1 MPKKSVDGRPWAA
14 PMMRKRGVSGTSA
27 AASPG
32 TPRSAASSTSN
43 GTITVRS
50 MVPSPARLSP
60 APGNPRNAALRVQAR
75 PCGRRTPDVPRIG
88 PMARPAPTLPP
99 AARAPDAPARRI
111 RRPGTAATVLLAL
124 AALPAAAFAQAERYE
139 LDPVH
144 TRVMFE
150 LSHAGYSQ
158 AIGTVSGS
166 TGTLVFDPRDWS
178 SARVEVSVPLLRLDL
193 GDAQWNRAALG
204 RNLLDGD
211 DHPAATFVSTRVE
224 AVDDTHARVSGT
236 LALRGVSREVVLEG
250 AFNQLERYPLPPFRR
265 TVGFSA
271 TTTIS
276 RKAFGID
283 AWPGVIG
290 DAVGLRIEAEAQRA
304 RGGQ

>member
-1 MPKKSVDGRPWAA
+1 M
-14 PMMRKRGVSGTSA
+14 
-27 AASPG
+27 
-32 TPRSAASSTSN
+32 
-43 GTITVRS
+43 
-50 MVPSPARLSP
+50 
-60 APGNPRNAALRVQAR
+60 APGMQAVSAIAR
-75 PCGRRTPDVPRIG
+75 RGRRLCAV
-88 PMARPAPTLPP
+88 AL
-99 AARAPDAPARRI
+99 
-111 RRPGTAATVLLAL
+111 LLAL
-124 AALPAAAFAQAERYE
+124 PAVSTMAVAQAERYE

-150 LSHAGYSQ
+150 ISHAGYSQ

-166 TGTLVFDPRDWS
+166 TGTLVFDPEDWS

-193 GDAQWNRAALG
+193 GDAKWNRAALG

-211 DHPAATFVSTRVE
+211 DHPLATFVSTRVE
-224 AVDDTHARVSGT
+224 PVDDTHARVFGT
-236 LALRGVSREVVLEG
+236 LTLRGVAQEVVLDV

-265 TVGFSA
+265 TAGFSA

-290 DAVGLRIEAEAQRA
+290 DSVTLRIEAEAQRA
-304 RGGQ
+304 RGGEPVPDAADVPAPVAAPEDEEAAAAAPEDPSTTPTPEPTP